1 MDSTGTANA
10 TASRSAARPT
20 RGVPCAVAGLV
31 CLLLAVTALGGWAPR
46 ALALSSDREKQI
58 EIEADSA
65 EADEKERVTI
75 YRGDAVITQGTLRIT
90 GDTVWIYFNEDY
102 EFVKL
107 VSEGKPAHMQQQPD
121 GQKELQMADANRLE
135 YYADKNL
142 IVLLG
147 NAVYGMGE
155 DRISAERIEYDSL
168 NGRMKATGNQ
178 NKRIKIQIMPRSL
191 KKKKQDE
198 QQ

>member
-1 MDSTGTANA
+1 MFSVLGPWASTV
-10 TASRSAARPT
+10 SAR
-20 RGVPCAVAGLV
+20 
-31 CLLLAVTALGGWAPR
+31 
-46 ALALSSDREKQI
+46 SSDREQRI

-65 EADEKERVTI
+65 EADEKARVTI

-90 GDTVWIYFNEDY
+90 GDTVWIYFNENY

-107 VSEGKPAHMQQQPD
+107 ISEGRPAHMQQQPD
-121 GQKELQMADANRLE
+121 GDKELQTADANRLE

-147 NAVYGMGE
+147 NAVYGMGQ
-155 DRISAERIEYDSL
+155 DRISADRIEYDSL
-168 NGRMKATGNQ
+168 NGRMRAAGKERQ
-178 NKRIKIQIMPRSL
+178 RVKIQIMPRSL
-191 KKKKQDE
+191 KKKKEEQDE

>member
-1 MDSTGTANA
+1 MQLLWSLA
-10 TASRSAARPT
+10 
-20 RGVPCAVAGLV
+20 AVA
-31 CLLLAVTALGGWAPR
+31 ALGSWA
-46 ALALSSDREKQI
+46 ATVVALSSDREKRI

-90 GDTVWIYFNEDY
+90 GDTVWVYFNENY

-107 VSEGKPAHMQQQPD
+107 ISEGTPAHMQQQPD
-121 GQKELQMADANRLE
+121 GQEGLQTADANRLE
-135 YYADKNL
+135 YYAEKNL

-147 NAVYGMGE
+147 DAVYGMGT
-155 DRISAERIEYDSL
+155 DRISADRIEYDSL
-168 NGRMKATGNQ
+168 NGRMKAAGKQ
-178 NKRIKIQIMPRSL
+178 HQRVKIQIMPKTL